1 MALRQKDTQAP
12 GEWDQIDGIPHPRE
26 TTDLIGHQEAEMVL
40 LDAFRSE
47 RFHHAWIIGGPRG
60 IGKATLAF
68 RFARFAF
75 SHPERFSS
83 AVMEAK
89 TLAVSPQSPVSR
101 KVASG
106 AHPDILHL
114 RRPLNEKTGRFRTE
128 LTVDEVRRTVSFFG
142 STASGGNWRVCIV
155 DAADDMNANA
165 ANALLKI
172 LEEPPPHSVFFVL
185 SHAPGRL
192 LPTIRSRCRRL
203 HLKPLETD
211 MVSQGIGRF
220 VPEHGLDPEDLPL
233 VARLSGGSLRR
244 ALQLLLTGGLE
255 LARLFDRLMANLPDV
270 DTEALH
276 GFADF
281 ASASGSDDAWI
292 LFYDLVSEHLHA
304 RLRAEAASGGHRLVR
319 WSEVWEKTN
328 HAVSDADALNLDR
341 KQVILTVFRQMAQTA
356 RM

>member
-1 MALRQKDTQAP
+1 MAPRQKEILTP
-12 GEWDQIDGIPHPRE
+12 GEWDQIESIPHPRE
-26 TTDLIGHQEAEMVL
+26 TIDLIGHQSAEMAL

-75 SHPERFSS
+75 SNPDRFSP
-83 AVMEAK
+83 AVMEAR
-89 TLAVSPQSPVSR
+89 TLAVDPQSPVSR
-101 KVASG
+101 KVAGG

-172 LEEPPPHSVFFVL
+172 LEEPPQHSVFFVL

-203 HLKPLETD
+203 NLKPLGTD
-211 MVSQGIGRF
+211 MVSAGITRL
-220 VPEHGLDPEDLPL
+220 VPDHGLEPEDMEL

-255 LARLFDRLMANLPDV
+255 LARVFNRLVASLPDI

-281 ASASGSDDAWI
+281 ASANGSDDAWT

-304 RLRAEAASGGHRLVR
+304 RLRAEAASGGQRLVR

-328 HAVSDADALNLDR
+328 RAVSDADALNLDR
-341 KQVILTVFRQMAQTA
+341 KQVILSVFRQMAHTA